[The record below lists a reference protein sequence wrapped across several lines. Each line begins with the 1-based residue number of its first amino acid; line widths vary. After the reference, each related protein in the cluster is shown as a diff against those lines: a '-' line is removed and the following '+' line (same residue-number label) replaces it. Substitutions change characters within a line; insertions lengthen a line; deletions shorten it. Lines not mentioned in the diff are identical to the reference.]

1 MDGLV
6 GRLVYCGQSAAFGGD
21 AMFWTSEFFWNVFQ
35 RTGAT
40 WAYVVYRRLRRAHA
54 YARFIWN

>member
-1 MDGLV
+1 
-6 GRLVYCGQSAAFGGD
+6 
-21 AMFWTSEFFWNVFQ
+21 MFWTSEFFWNVFQ